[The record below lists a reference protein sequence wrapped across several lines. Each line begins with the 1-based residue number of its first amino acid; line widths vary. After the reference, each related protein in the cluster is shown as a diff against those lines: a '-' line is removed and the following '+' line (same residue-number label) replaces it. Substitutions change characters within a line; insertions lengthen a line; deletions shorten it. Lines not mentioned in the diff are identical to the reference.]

1 MKFLEMKIR
10 TAAAET
16 EMVTAVLMSKGINN
30 IQVDD
35 PAEIAEMIADPGDT
49 EWYDLTQVPDRYAD
63 GRDEPEVT
71 VTVYFDSGEEGSR
84 EAGEILDVLA
94 ERLGKDAFDAEV
106 KERDDSEWK
115 DNWKKYY
122 TTTRVGQRVV
132 VSPTWEDVT
141 QEDMPEEIVIKMDPG
156 MAFGTGTHETT
167 SLAIRMLEKYV
178 RPGDMVLDIGTG
190 SGILSI
196 AAARLGAG
204 EALGVDIDSDAVRV
218 AEENISANGVSDVAR
233 AICGDLAEGL
243 DCEADLVVA
252 NLLADLVMRFA
263 ADAFRHTRPG
273 GLFISS
279 GILTEKQAL
288 VEESVR
294 NAGFTIEEVMTDGEW
309 CSIAALRPSAGR

>member
-16 EMVTAVLMSKGINN
+16 ERVTAVLMSKGINN

-35 PAEIAEMIADPGDT
+35 PGEIADMIAEPGDT
-49 EWYDLTQVPDRYAD
+49 EWYDVSQIPERYAEGSIRPD
-63 GRDEPEVT
+63 VT
-71 VTVYFDSGEEGSR
+71 VTVYFDEG
-84 EAGEILDVLA
+84 EAGKLEAEEIKKA
-94 ERLGKDAFDAEV
+94 LGECLGGAFDV
-106 KERDDSEWK
+106 ILTERDDSEWK

-122 TTTRVGQRVV
+122 TTTKVGERVV

-141 QEDMPEEIVIKMDPG
+141 QEDLPDSIVIKMDPG

-204 EALGVDIDSDAVRV
+204 EALGVDIDKDAVRV
-218 AEENISANGVSDVAR
+218 AGENISANGVSDKAR

-252 NLLADLVMRFA
+252 NLLADLVIRFSG
-263 ADAFRHTRPG
+263 DAFRHTKPG
-273 GLFISS
+273 GIFISS
-279 GILTEKQAL
+279 GILTEKQPL
-288 VEESVR
+288 VEEAVR
-294 NAGFTIEEVMTDGEW
+294 NAGFTVIEVMTDGEW
-309 CSIAALRPSAGR
+309 CSIAARRPEA